1 MTWKTLQGKPIENLE
16 KHVEGIILESLTKDI
31 PLKICIGADSQ
42 VYSEVVELATAIVF
56 IRKGNGGFMLVN
68 KEKLPNNMGLRER
81 MITEVSRAVQ
91 TAYSMSKLWDKYDI
105 DLEVHAD
112 INTDPSFK
120 SQVALKEAMG
130 YILGMGYKFK
140 AKPDAFAS
148 SSCANK
154 IVR

>member
-1 MTWKTLQGKPIENLE
+1 MAWRTLKGEQIENLKNRVE
-16 KHVEGIILESLTKDI
+16 KIILESI
-31 PLKICIGADSQ
+31 SQGVELKICIGADSQ
-42 VYSEVVELATAIVF
+42 VYSDVVELATAIVF

-68 KEKLPNNMGLRER
+68 KEQLPNNMGLRER
-81 MITEVSRAVQ
+81 MITEVSKAVQ
-91 TAYSMSKLWDKYDI
+91 TAYSLSELWDKYDI

-120 SQVALKEAMG
+120 SNVALKEAMG

-154 IVR
+154 IVH